1 MKDNIRNTL
10 RRVLLEFEIPKKQVS
25 TFMKLINT
33 ATRDGYLTGGQASA
47 QYIMASAHEIA
58 DAFDALEPEEQ
69 KVFRDTYYKKFVDSI
84 KTYRERF

>member
-47 QYIMASAHEIA
+47 PYIMASAHKIA

-84 KTYRERF
+84 KT

>member
-10 RRVLLEFEIPKKQVS
+10 RSVLLEFEIPKKQVP

-47 QYIMASAHEIA
+47 QYIMASAKKIA

-84 KTYRERF
+84 KT